1 MDVLLQTKLLLPPA
15 QENLVLRQR
24 LVDQLQ
30 RAAHC
35 RLVLVSAPAGFG
47 KSTLLASWLQQRTH
61 AVAWLALDELDD
73 EPLRFWRYV
82 TAALA
87 TVVPDLAEQSR
98 EWFHAPDTSLSRTL
112 PSLLINALASC
123 TGRLTLILDDYHV
136 LSEPSIH
143 QGIDFLL
150 DHLPAQCQLV
160 ISSRVDPP
168 LALPRLR
175 ARNQLCEVRTDDL
188 RFGHSE
194 SARFLRERMGLLL
207 DERDIQTLDAR
218 TEGWVAALQFTGLSL
233 QKLAGEQ
240 AMRHFI
246 NQLTGRDRHV
256 VDYLMTEVLDR
267 QTPALQHFLLH
278 TSILGRL
285 SAPLCNAVLESDNAH
300 TLLAT
305 LERANLFV
313 VALDNERQWYR
324 YHHLF
329 AELLRNRLKQV
340 VPPAERAELHTR
352 AYRWY
357 RAQGMVDLAVTHA
370 LAGGEQRAAAELLTP
385 QVYDS
390 QWRPNGFLRIRR
402 WADRLD
408 DAVLQEY
415 PRLLFAAL
423 EANLLTFRAEQVE
436 RYLFLL
442 ETHAA
447 LPADVRALLMNTQA
461 NLLRIQRANTE
472 AKQLLRD
479 AMTTA
484 PEDDF
489 HAQLSVKQQ
498 MAILLFEMGEVQ
510 EGTAMLHE
518 VVDLAEAVGHLF
530 TGLITG
536 GYLSLFMMGQGR
548 LHEAEILIRQMLA
561 KAEQQQIEVTVTTSM
576 LYIGL
581 SILYYEWNDLAQAS
595 LFCERGLAQSE
606 LMELGDMLWQGYQMQ
621 AQIALYKNDVAQL
634 THLREKAKE
643 LLQRLA
649 VNPIAAALHR
659 FYDFFEADIAL
670 RLGDLEAVA
679 TWATQYPLWNEAIE
693 TDLWFLYELYIRF
706 ILAQH
711 DTQQPSD
718 RPLASLL
725 PLLQTLIHHVE
736 AIGMEQAAIRFHN
749 LLAQCYWRLADKN
762 RALDE
767 VAAVLQRAAGEG
779 YIRTFL
785 DEGEAM
791 YQLLTAYRSTLLS
804 PESTQDGTR
813 TKPTPAIAA
822 YLDQLLNAFAE
833 EPTMQHGARPAAPS
847 PAAQREGVANP
858 VDGAALLPEAL
869 TEREREV
876 LQLVVDGLT
885 NQEIADRLVIS
896 LGTVKRHISNIYGK
910 MGVSH
915 RTQAVAQAQ
924 ALQLVAVGR

>member
-1 MDVLLQTKLLLPPA
+1 M
-15 QENLVLRQR
+15 
-24 LVDQLQ
+24 
-30 RAAHC
+30 
-35 RLVLVSAPAGFG
+35 
-47 KSTLLASWLQQRTH
+47 
-61 AVAWLALDELDD
+61 
-73 EPLRFWRYV
+73 
-82 TAALA
+82 
-87 TVVPDLAEQSR
+87 
-98 EWFHAPDTSLSRTL
+98 
-112 PSLLINALASC
+112 
-123 TGRLTLILDDYHV
+123 TLILDDYHV

-278 TSILGRL
+278 TSILERL

-370 LAGGEQRAAAELLTP
+370 LAGGEQRAAAEILTP

-561 KAEQQQIEVTVTTSM
+561 KAEQQQIEVTVTT
-576 LYIGL
+576 
-581 SILYYEWNDLAQAS
+581 
-595 LFCERGLAQSE
+595 
-606 LMELGDMLWQGYQMQ
+606 
-621 AQIALYKNDVAQL
+621 
-634 THLREKAKE
+634 
-643 LLQRLA
+643 
-649 VNPIAAALHR
+649 
-659 FYDFFEADIAL
+659 
-670 RLGDLEAVA
+670 
-679 TWATQYPLWNEAIE
+679 
-693 TDLWFLYELYIRF
+693 
-706 ILAQH
+706 
-711 DTQQPSD
+711 
-718 RPLASLL
+718 
-725 PLLQTLIHHVE
+725 
-736 AIGMEQAAIRFHN
+736 
-749 LLAQCYWRLADKN
+749 
-762 RALDE
+762 
-767 VAAVLQRAAGEG
+767 
-779 YIRTFL
+779 
-785 DEGEAM
+785 
-791 YQLLTAYRSTLLS
+791 
-804 PESTQDGTR
+804 
-813 TKPTPAIAA
+813 
-822 YLDQLLNAFAE
+822 
-833 EPTMQHGARPAAPS
+833 
-847 PAAQREGVANP
+847 
-858 VDGAALLPEAL
+858 
-869 TEREREV
+869 
-876 LQLVVDGLT
+876 
-885 NQEIADRLVIS
+885 
-896 LGTVKRHISNIYGK
+896 
-910 MGVSH
+910 
-915 RTQAVAQAQ
+915 
-924 ALQLVAVGR
+924 